1 MLKLGFQCRMSRD
14 MAKEISLS
22 DLNKVDKQIA
32 KNFEDQTVFL
42 ESLVKQKSVNPS
54 RQGFDNVSEEGMAKI
69 IRSKLRD
76 MGVVSRYLRN
86 KKKRPNLVVSWGPT
100 RSRKSLAL
108 AGHMDTDEP
117 INENK
122 SEWFSGEVKDGKM
135 YGTGVL
141 DMKASLSAY
150 VFALKA
156 LKDLGFEL
164 DGKLKL
170 AFTVD
175 GKSEYFSKLGLHY
188 LINKGFKAKVA
199 LLSKPG
205 TNKIAVGH
213 RGGYRFKISVK
224 GEEVDTGRKSW
235 ETGKKGK
242 NAIQDVGKIISCLG
256 GFDLPFKQARAFP
269 GRVPVFTFPTKITGG
284 RAVNVVPGKCE
295 AWGDVK
301 LLPGNTDSQVRW
313 WLEGRL
319 SKLSGVNWSLEDIL
333 YVPAMEVDKTD
344 RWVKLLHEQAEK
356 VLGKSPKLEG
366 CGPWNDAW
374 MLTQTD
380 TPCLAGFG
388 PDGQIDEGQ
397 GEWVD
402 LASLKQV
409 TQIITRWILVYL
421 GKK

>member
-1 MLKLGFQCRMSRD
+1 
-14 MAKEISLS
+14 MAKEIKLS
-22 DLNKVDKQIA
+22 DLNKVDKQIE
-32 KNFEDQTVFL
+32 KNFGEQTEFL
-42 ESLVKQKSVNPS
+42 QSLVKQKSVNPS
-54 RQGFDNVSEEGMAKI
+54 RRGFENVSEEGVARI

-76 MGVVSRYLRN
+76 MGVVSRYLRA

-108 AGHMDTDEP
+108 VGHMDTDEP
-117 INENK
+117 ISENK
-122 SEWFSGEVKDGKM
+122 SDWFSGEIKNGRM
-135 YGTGVL
+135 HGVGIL

-156 LKDLGFEL
+156 LKNLGFEL

-199 LLSKPG
+199 LLAKPG
-205 TNKIAVGH
+205 TDKIAVGH
-213 RGGYRFKISVK
+213 RGGYRFKIVVK
-224 GEEVDTGRKSW
+224 GEEVDTGRKAW
-235 ETGKKGK
+235 EKGEK
-242 NAIQDVGKIISCLG
+242 GRNAIQDVGKIITCLG

-269 GRVPVFTFPTKITGG
+269 GRVPVFTFPTKIMGG
-284 RAVNVVPGKCE
+284 RAIHVVPGKCE

-319 SKLSGVNWSLEDIL
+319 EKLSGVNWSLEDIL

-344 RWVKLLHEQAEK
+344 RWVKLLHEQASK
-356 VLGKSPKLEG
+356 VLDKEPKLEG

-388 PDGQIDEGQ
+388 PDGVIEEDE

-402 LASLKQV
+402 LESLKQV

>member
-1 MLKLGFQCRMSRD
+1 MSPD
-14 MAKEISLS
+14 MPKEI
-22 DLNKVDKQIA
+22 KVSELKRIDKQVE
-32 KNFEDQTVFL
+32 KNFKNQTSFL
-42 ESLVKQKSVNPS
+42 ESLVKQKSVNPDRLGYENS
-54 RQGFDNVSEEGMAKI
+54 SEEGMARV
-69 IRSKLRD
+69 IRGKLRE
-76 MGVVSRYLRN
+76 MGVVSRYLRC

-108 AGHMDTDEP
+108 VGHMDTDEP
-117 INENK
+117 IGENK
-122 SEWFSGEVKDGKM
+122 TQWYSGEVKDGKM

-156 LKDLGFEL
+156 LKDLKIEL

-175 GKSEYFSKLGLHY
+175 GKSEISSKLGLQY
-188 LINKGFKAKVA
+188 LVKKGFGAKVA
-199 LLSKPG
+199 LLAKPG
-205 TNKIAVGH
+205 TDKIAVGH
-213 RGGYRFKISVK
+213 RGGYRFKINVK
-224 GEEVDTGRKSW
+224 GEEVDTGRKAW
-235 ETGKKGK
+235 EKGARGR
-242 NAIQDVGKIISCLG
+242 NAITDMHKIIVCLG
-256 GFDLPFKQARAFP
+256 GFDLPFKPARAFP
-269 GRVPVFTFPTKITGG
+269 GRVPVFTFPTKIVGG
-284 RAVNVVPGKCE
+284 RVVNMVPGKCA

-301 LLPGNTDSQVRW
+301 LLPGNTHSQVRW

-319 SKLSGVNWSLEDIL
+319 ENLKNVDWELEDLL
-333 YVPAMEVDKTD
+333 YIPAMEVDKTD
-344 RWVKLLHEQAEK
+344 RWVKLLHEQASV
-356 VLGKSPKLEG
+356 VLGNLPKLEG

-388 PDGQIDEGQ
+388 PDGVIEEDE

-402 LASLKQV
+402 LNSLKQM

>member
-1 MLKLGFQCRMSRD
+1 
-14 MAKEISLS
+14 MAKEISAS
-22 DLNKVDKQIA
+22 DLNRIDNQVG
-32 KNFEDQTVFL
+32 KNFDDQVEFL
-42 ESLVKQKSVNPS
+42 GSLVKQKSVNPDRLGYENS
-54 RQGFDNVSEEGMAKI
+54 SEEGMARV
-69 IRSKLRD
+69 IRGKLRE

-108 AGHMDTDEP
+108 VGHMDTDEP
-117 INENK
+117 IGEDK
-122 SEWFSGEVKDGKM
+122 TLWYSGEIKDGKM
-135 YGTGVL
+135 YGAGVL

-150 VFALKA
+150 VFALKT
-156 LKDLGFEL
+156 LKDLRIEL

-175 GKSEYFSKLGLHY
+175 GKSECSSKLGLQY
-188 LINKGFKAKVA
+188 LVNKGFRAKVA
-199 LLSKPG
+199 LLAKPG
-205 TNKIAVGH
+205 TDKIAVGH
-213 RGGYRFKISVK
+213 RGGYRFKINVK
-224 GEEVDTGRKSW
+224 GEEVDTGRKAW
-235 ETGKKGK
+235 EKGISGR
-242 NAIQDVGKIISCLG
+242 NAISDMNKIIACLG
-256 GFDLPFKQARAFP
+256 GFDLPFKPARAFP
-269 GRVPVFTFPTKITGG
+269 GRVPVFTFPTKIVGG
-284 RAVNVVPGKCE
+284 RVVNVVPGRCE

-319 SKLSGVNWSLEDIL
+319 ENLKDIDWKLEDLL
-333 YVPAMEVDKTD
+333 YIPAMEVDKTD
-344 RWVKLLHEQAEK
+344 RWVKLLHEQAGV
-356 VLGKSPKLEG
+356 VLGKLPKLEG

-388 PDGQIDEGQ
+388 PDGQIEEEG
-397 GEWVD
+397 GEWVN
-402 LASLKQV
+402 LSSLKQM

>member
-1 MLKLGFQCRMSRD
+1 
-14 MAKEISLS
+14 MAKEISEGELS
-22 DLNKVDKQIA
+22 RIDKQIV
-32 KNFEDQTVFL
+32 KNFEDQVEFL
-42 ESLVKQKSVNPS
+42 GSLVKKTSVNPGRS
-54 RQGFDNVSEEGMAKI
+54 GFEDVTEEGVARI
-69 IRSKLRD
+69 IRSKLKD
-76 MGVVSRYLRN
+76 MGVVSRYLRA

-108 AGHMDTDEP
+108 VGHMDTDEP
-117 INENK
+117 ISEKK
-122 SEWFSGEVKDGKM
+122 SEWFLAEIKDGKM

-156 LKDLGFEL
+156 LKDLGLEL

-175 GKSEYFSKLGLHY
+175 GKSEYFSKWGLQY
-188 LINKGFKAKVA
+188 LVNKGFKAKVA

-213 RGGYRFKISVK
+213 RGGYRFKITVK
-224 GEEVDTGRKSW
+224 GEEVDTGRKAW
-235 ETGKKGK
+235 EKGDRGK
-242 NAIQDVGKIISCLG
+242 NAIQGVSKITSCLAD
-256 GFDLPFKQARAFP
+256 FDLPFKPARAFP
-269 GRVPVFTFPTKITGG
+269 GRVPVFTFPTKIIGG
-284 RAVNVVPGKCE
+284 RAINVVPGKCE

-319 SKLSGVNWSLEDIL
+319 EKLKGVDWSLEDLL

-344 RWVKLLHEQAEK
+344 RWVKLLHEQASK
-356 VLGKSPKLEG
+356 VLGRSSKLEG

-388 PDGQIDEGQ
+388 PDGAVEEDE

-402 LASLKQV
+402 LESLKQV

>member
-1 MLKLGFQCRMSRD
+1 MP
-14 MAKEISLS
+14 KEIRVSE
-22 DLNKVDKQIA
+22 LNRIDKQVG
-32 KNFEDQTVFL
+32 KNFEAQVEFL
-42 ESLVKQKSVNPS
+42 SSLVKQKSVNPDRPGYENS
-54 RQGFDNVSEEGMAKI
+54 SEEGMARI
-69 IRSKLRD
+69 MRGKLRE

-86 KKKRPNLVVSWGPT
+86 KKRRPNLVVSWGPT

-108 AGHMDTDEP
+108 VGHMDTDEP
-117 INENK
+117 IIENK
-122 SEWFSGEVKDGKM
+122 TLRQSGETIDGKM
-135 YGTGVL
+135 YGVGVL

-156 LKDLGFEL
+156 LKDLKIEL

-175 GKSEYFSKLGLHY
+175 GKSECSSKLGLQY
-188 LINKGFKAKVA
+188 LVNKGFGAKVA

-205 TNKIAVGH
+205 TGKIAVGH
-213 RGGYRFKISVK
+213 RGGYRFKINVK
-224 GEEVDTGRKSW
+224 GEEVDTGRKAW
-235 ETGKKGK
+235 EKGNKGK
-242 NAIQDVGKIISCLG
+242 NAIQDMNKIINCFS
-256 GFDLPFKQARAFP
+256 GFDLPFKPARAFP
-269 GRVPVFTFPTKITGG
+269 GRVPVFSFPTKIAGG
-284 RAVNVVPGKCE
+284 RVINMVPGKCT

-301 LLPGNTDSQVRW
+301 LLPGNTDSQIRW

-319 SKLSGVNWSLEDIL
+319 EGLKNVNWELEDLL
-333 YVPAMEVDKTD
+333 YIPAMEVDKTD
-344 RWVKLLHEQAEK
+344 RWVKLLHEQAGE
-356 VLGKSPKLEG
+356 VLGRLPKLEG

-388 PDGQIDEGQ
+388 PDGQIDEDG

-402 LASLKQV
+402 LNSLKQV

>member
-1 MLKLGFQCRMSRD
+1 
-14 MAKEISLS
+14 MAKDISLS
-22 DLNKVDKQIA
+22 DLKKVESRVS
-32 KNFEDQTVFL
+32 KNFDSQVEFL
-42 ESLVKQKSVNPS
+42 GSLVKQKSVNPG
-54 RQGFDNVSEEGMAKI
+54 RPGFEGVTEEGVARV
-69 IRSKLRD
+69 IRGKLRD
-76 MGVVSRYLRN
+76 MGVVSRYLRS

-108 AGHMDTDEP
+108 VGHMDTDEP
-117 INENK
+117 ISEKK
-122 SEWFSGEVKDGKM
+122 SEWFSGDVRGDKM
-135 YGTGVL
+135 YGVGVL

-150 VFALKA
+150 VYALKA
-156 LKDLGFEL
+156 LKDLDFEL

-175 GKSEYFSKLGLHY
+175 GKSECFSKLGLQY
-188 LINKGFKAKVA
+188 LVNKGFRAKVA
-199 LLSKPG
+199 LLAKPG
-205 TNKIAVGH
+205 TDKIAVGH
-213 RGGYRFKISVK
+213 RGGYRFKINVK
-224 GEEVDTGRKSW
+224 GEEVDTGRKAW
-235 ETGKKGK
+235 ENGKKGK
-242 NAIQDVGKIISCLG
+242 NAIHDMSRVISSLS
-256 GFDLPFKQARAFP
+256 GFDLPYKQARAFP
-269 GRVPVFTFPTKITGG
+269 GRVPVFTFPTKIKGG
-284 RAVNVVPGKCE
+284 RVINMVPAKCE

-319 SKLSGVNWSLEDIL
+319 EKLTDVKWSLEDLL

-344 RWVKLLHEQAEK
+344 RWVKLLHEQAK
-356 VLGKSPKLEG
+356 LVLGKSPKLEG

-374 MLTQTD
+374 MLTQSD

-388 PDGQIDEGQ
+388 PDGQIEEDTE
-397 GEWVD
+397 EWVD